1 MKTPLLSNFIKSD
14 RAKRVFSVCLGVAC
28 TAAFLI
34 ASALREAF
42 LGMNGKWGTGGSFDN
57 VSDNVA
63 SAGFSDGEEIP
74 PHVHEY
80 VSTVVESADYGKNG
94 MILYTCDCGDSYTEI
109 IPALS
114 ETQTLSSLSIET
126 FGGET
131 IEREDY
137 VSCSVRFER
146 VGGKETAALS
156 GQIRVRGNSTAAGP
170 QKKPYKIKL
179 DAEYAFIDGCAAS
192 KKWVLLACAF
202 DISMIRDSLALY
214 AASLLDGIGWSSSFE
229 YVEVSV
235 NGIYQGVYLLCEQI
249 DTGEDKVDV
258 KEDGSLETGFLIEQ
272 DGYSLTDGSVEG
284 RDYFT
289 VSLYGGVFPYSVKG
303 KGKTEAQVAYM
314 QEETTRLYRTM
325 NAAVEEEVR
334 AIVDIDSAVDI
345 FLLQLIVSDP
355 DINWSSFY
363 ISKDKNGLFRFTAP
377 WDFDLS
383 FGNYDGYEDCSL
395 DLTNNLFSGLRQSE
409 WFNELLK
416 ARWNQMEEEGFSEKL
431 LSYILS
437 VNEKY
442 GEVFALNDARWR
454 IYETLSQG
462 KISSAQS
469 DETLSFT
476 CHDDAVN
483 SLYDW
488 LAERLSLLDER
499 FS

>member
-1 MKTPLLSNFIKSD
+1 MAIPFFPNFIKND
-14 RAKRVFSVCLGVAC
+14 RAKRILFCGLGVSFA
-28 TAAFLI
+28 AAFLFVS
-34 ASALREAF
+34 ASRAAF
-42 LGMNGKWGTGGSFDN
+42 FGSNGKWGTGGSLDN
-57 VSDNVA
+57 VSENVA
-63 SAGFSDGEEIP
+63 DAGLADGEEIP

-80 VSTVVESADYGKNG
+80 VSTVVENADYGKNG
-94 MILYTCDCGDSYTEI
+94 RILYTCDCGDSYTEL

-114 ETQTLSSLSIET
+114 ETQTLSSLSVET
-126 FGGET
+126 FPNWT
-131 IEREDY
+131 IGSEEY
-137 VSCSVRFER
+137 VSCSIRFER
-146 VGGKETAALS
+146 VGGEETARLS
-156 GQIRVRGNSTAAGP
+156 GQIRVRGNSTAGP
-170 QKKPYKIKL
+170 EKKPYKIKL
-179 DAEYAFIDGCAAS
+179 DAEYALIDGCAAS
-192 KKWVLLACAF
+192 KKWVLLACVF

-235 NGIYQGVYLLCEQI
+235 NGVYRGVYLLCEQI

-303 KGKTEAQVAYM
+303 KGKTQAQVAYM
-314 QEETTRLYRTM
+314 QEETARLHRAM

-345 FLLQLIVSDP
+345 YLLQLVVSDP

-363 ISKDKNGLFRFTAP
+363 ISKEKNGLFRFTAP

-383 FGNYDGYEDCSL
+383 FGNYDGYEDCSP
-395 DLTNNLFSGLRQSE
+395 DLTNDLFAGLRQSE

-431 LSYILS
+431 LSYILA

-442 GEVFALNDARWR
+442 GKVFALNDARWR
-454 IYETLSQG
+454 VYETLSQG

-469 DETLSFT
+469 DETLSFA

-483 SLYDW
+483 SLYGW
-488 LAERLSLLDER
+488 LAERLSILDER

>member
-1 MKTPLLSNFIKSD
+1 MTTSFLFNFIRSD
-14 RAKRVFSVCLGVAC
+14 RAKRVFSVCLSVVC
-28 TAAFLI
+28 AAASLTV
-34 ASALREAF
+34 SALREKLF
-42 LGMNGKWGTGGSFDN
+42 GMNRKWGTGGSSLNVSQN
-57 VSDNVA
+57 VSDA
-63 SAGFSDGEEIP
+63 SLADGEEMF

-94 MILYTCDCGDSYTEI
+94 EIRYACDCGDTYTEI
-109 IPALS
+109 IPALN

-126 FGGET
+126 FRNQT
-131 IEREDY
+131 IDSEEY
-137 VSCSVRFER
+137 VSCSVLFER
-146 VGGKETAALS
+146 VGGEETATLS
-156 GQIRVRGNSTAAGP
+156 GQIRVRGNSTAGP
-170 QKKPYKIKL
+170 LKKPYKIKL
-179 DAEYAFIDGCAAS
+179 DEEYALIDGCAAS

-235 NGIYQGVYLLCEQI
+235 NGIYRGVYLLCEQI
-249 DTGEDKVDV
+249 DTGENKVDV

-272 DGYSLTDGSVEG
+272 DGYSPTDGSVEG

-303 KGKTEAQVAYM
+303 KGKTQAQVAYM
-314 QEETTRLYRTM
+314 REETTQLYQTM
-325 NAAVEEEVR
+325 YAAVEEEVR

-345 FLLQLIVSDP
+345 YLLQLVVSNP

-395 DLTNNLFSGLRQSE
+395 DLTNDLFAGLRQSE

-416 ARWNQMEEEGFSEKL
+416 ARWNQMEEEGFSERL

-442 GEVFALNDARWR
+442 GKVFALNDARWQ
-454 IYETLSQG
+454 IYETLSRE
-462 KISSAQS
+462 KISPAQS

-488 LAERLSLLDER
+488 LEERLSLLSER